1 MLLVLVMLGGREEL
15 ILSPPIKM
23 LPSEEEP
30 QLFFIK
36 VVPSPSVIV
45 RWWLSQVGSNLR
57 TSNAVNCKDRINPCW
72 TFIVSVSFRLFG

>member
-30 QLFFIK
+30 QLFFIR

-45 RWWLSQVGSNLR
+45 RWSGQ
-57 TSNAVNCKDRINPCW
+57 
-72 TFIVSVSFRLFG
+72 